1 MASSKNKPVDLSE
14 RLKRQSRTVESI
26 KKDPTIATEITVTL
40 DELVPSEFNPRQ
52 SENPKYDDIKDS
64 IKARGLDHR
73 FNVTR
78 KSVDDPYQIADG
90 GNTRLQALQELW
102 KETGDE
108 RFFRHQVT
116 FKPWVDDEES
126 LAGHLVENDLRGD
139 MKLIERALAA
149 KRWIALIEES
159 EGKISMRK
167 AADRMKAKGWGIDS
181 SNLSVLLYAVDG
193 LHEWVPDLLWAGA
206 GVPTVKKIRSHEKAF
221 KAYWDSLID
230 NGEEPS
236 ENWETLWQT
245 TLKEFDDISFDFD
258 TFFQQLSIKFSDA
271 VDEPYSAVSSEIF
284 NIMNGGKPS
293 GVKSPQPNHP
303 ISQGDS
309 LPAPSTIVAGHSPA
323 PAPSAGHVGQ
333 PTQSAVG
340 TAPAESPAVA
350 VAKASTNETTNDQ
363 SPSSAT
369 PSVIVGGITSTP
381 AKPEAAMPEL
391 TLDNLLEQSY
401 IAIREVT
408 DAYDIGHLL
417 LPTFGEYEGVPG
429 IGWYI
434 PLEFYDGFDQIL
446 SELTPIQRLWTYS
459 LLIPL
464 IGIAHD
470 CEMYGQTEVV
480 ATINALLP
488 KRYDQLLDD
497 HILQQAYIHT
507 SMIRTLPEF
516 DGVDPAHLRC
526 KRGLLAFDRIFAAI
540 RQRFNDDYTSL
551 FLEPK

>member
-1 MASSKNKPVDLSE
+1 MASKNKPVNLSE
-14 RLKRQSRTVESI
+14 RLTRQSRTVESI
-26 KKDPTIATEITVTL
+26 KKDPAIATEITVTL

-52 SENPKYDDIKDS
+52 SVNPKYDDIKDS

-78 KSVDDPYQIADG
+78 KSVDDLYQIADG

-149 KRWIALIEES
+149 KRWIALIEEK
-159 EGKISMRK
+159 EGFSLSLRK
-167 AADRMKAKGWGIDS
+167 LSDRMKSKGWSIDH

-193 LHEWVPDLLWAGA
+193 LYEWVPDLLWAGA
-206 GVPTVKKIRSHEKAF
+206 GKSIVKKIRAHETAF
-221 KAYWDSLID
+221 KAYWDSLIE

-236 ENWETLWQT
+236 EEWETLWQE
-245 TLKEFDDISFDFD
+245 TLREFDDLSFDFD
-258 TFFQQLSIKFSDA
+258 SFFQQLSIKFSDA

-284 NIMNGGKPS
+284 TIMNGGKPS

-303 ISQGDS
+303 IAQSDS
-309 LPAPSTIVAGHSPA
+309 NAVVAGHAPTSAPNAGHNRQTTQGGLGAEPVEPPA
-323 PAPSAGHVGQ
+323 VVPAKTASTEAVDDLPSAI
-333 PTQSAVG
+333 
-340 TAPAESPAVA
+340 TAPNVA
-350 VAKASTNETTNDQ
+350 VAGNASA
-363 SPSSAT
+363 P
-369 PSVIVGGITSTP
+369 
-381 AKPEAAMPEL
+381 PEPEVTAPVL

-401 IAIREVT
+401 IAIRQVT
-408 DAYDIGHLL
+408 DAHDIGHLL
-417 LPTFGEYEGVPG
+417 LPTFGEYEGAPG

-446 SELTPIQRLWTYS
+446 SELTPLQRLWTYS

-470 CEMYGQTEVV
+470 CDMYGQTKVV

-488 KRYDQLLDD
+488 KRYDLLMDE
-497 HILQQAYIHT
+497 HALQQAYIHT
-507 SMIRTLPEF
+507 TMIRSLPEF
-516 DGVDPAHLRC
+516 DGVDPTQMRC
-526 KRGLLAFDRIFAAI
+526 KHGLLAFDRIFAAI
-540 RQRFNDDYTSL
+540 RQRLNDDYTSL

>member
-1 MASSKNKPVDLSE
+1 MASKSKPVDLSE

-26 KKDPTIATEITVTL
+26 KKDPAIPTEISVTL

-52 SENPKYDDIKDS
+52 SVNPKYDDIKDS

-108 RFFRHQVT
+108 KFFRHQVT

-149 KRWIALIEES
+149 KRWIALIEKK
-159 EGKISMRK
+159 EGKSLSLRKISE
-167 AADRMKAKGWGIDS
+167 RMKSKGWSVDY
-181 SNLSVLLYAVDG
+181 SNLSVLLYAVDS
-193 LHEWVPDLLWAGA
+193 LVEFVPDLLWAGS
-206 GVPTVKKIRSHEKAF
+206 GVSIVKKIRSHERAF
-221 KAYWDSLID
+221 KAYWDSLIE

-236 ENWETLWQT
+236 DDWEKLWQT
-245 TLKEFDDISFDFD
+245 TLKEFDDVSFDFD
-258 TFFQQLSIKFSDA
+258 AFFQQLSIKFSDA

-284 NIMNGGKPS
+284 SIMNGGKPS

-303 ISQGDS
+303 IAQGDS
-309 LPAPSTIVAGHSPA
+309 PSTPGAAVAGQPPAPPGTA
-323 PAPSAGHVGQ
+323 GQ
-333 PTQSAVG
+333 PPQSASG
-340 TAPAESPAVA
+340 HTPAESPAVA
-350 VAKASTNETTNDQ
+350 PARTATVEPPGE
-363 SPSSAT
+363 SPSVSTTPTVAVTGNMSAS
-369 PSVIVGGITSTP
+369 PESEVAAP
-381 AKPEAAMPEL
+381 AL

-417 LPTFGEYEGVPG
+417 LPTFGEYEGAPG

-446 SELTPIQRLWTYS
+446 SELTPIQQLWTYS

-497 HILQQAYIHT
+497 HTVQQAYIHT

-516 DGVDPAHLRC
+516 DGVDPAHRRC
-526 KRGLLAFDRIFAAI
+526 KHGLLAFDRIFAAI

>member
-1 MASSKNKPVDLSE
+1 MASSKNKPVNLSE
-14 RLKRQSRTVESI
+14 RLNRQSRTVDTV
-26 KKDPTIATEITVTL
+26 KTDPTIPTEVTVTL

-52 SENPKYDDIKDS
+52 SVNPKYDDIKDS
-64 IKARGLDHR
+64 IKARGIDHR

-108 RFFRHQVT
+108 KFFRHQVT

-149 KRWIALIEES
+149 KRWIALIEEK
-159 EGKISMRK
+159 EGKTLSMRK
-167 AADRMKAKGWGIDS
+167 VSERMKSKGWSIDH

-193 LHEWVPDLLWAGA
+193 LVEYVPDLLWAGA
-206 GVPTVKKIRSHEKAF
+206 GVPTVKKLRSHEKAF
-221 KAYWDSLID
+221 KAYWDSLIE
-230 NGEEPS
+230 NGEQPS
-236 ENWETLWQT
+236 EEWETLWQT

-284 NIMNGGKPS
+284 SIMNGGKPS

-303 ISQGDS
+303 IAQGDS
-309 LPAPSTIVAGHSPA
+309 PSALGAVVAGHSPA
-323 PAPSAGHVGQ
+323 PSPSTGSSEQ
-333 PTQSAVG
+333 PTQSVNG
-340 TAPAESPAVA
+340 HTPAESPARTVA
-350 VAKASTNETTNDQ
+350 TETADDL
-363 SPSSAT
+363 SSASAT
-369 PSVIVGGITSTP
+369 PSVVVGGITSTQ
-381 AKPEAAMPEL
+381 AEPEAAMPEL

-417 LPTFGEYEGVPG
+417 LPTFGEYEGAPG

-497 HILQQAYIHT
+497 HTLQQAYIHT

-516 DGVDPAHLRC
+516 DGVDPAHVRC
-526 KRGLLAFDRIFAAI
+526 KHGLLAFDRIFAAL
-540 RQRFNDDYTSL
+540 RRRFNDDYTSL

>member
-1 MASSKNKPVDLSE
+1 MASKSKPVDLSE

-26 KKDPTIATEITVTL
+26 KKDPAIPTEISVTL

-52 SENPKYDDIKDS
+52 SVNPKYDDIKDS

-108 RFFRHQVT
+108 KFFRHKVT

-149 KRWIALIEES
+149 KKWIALIEEK

-181 SNLSVLLYAVDG
+181 SNLSVLLYAVES
-193 LHEWVPDLLWAGA
+193 LVEYVPDLLWAGA
-206 GVPTVKKIRSHEKAF
+206 GKSVVKKIRSYENAF
-221 KAYWDSLID
+221 KAYWNSLIE

-236 ENWETLWQT
+236 DEWETLWQT
-245 TLKEFDDISFDFD
+245 TLREFDDISFDFD
-258 TFFQQLSIKFSDA
+258 AFFQQLSIKFSDA

-284 NIMNGGKPS
+284 SIMNGGKPS

-303 ISQGDS
+303 IAQGDS
-309 LPAPSTIVAGHSPA
+309 TSAPGAAVAGHSPA
-323 PAPSAGHVGQ
+323 SSPSTGSSEQPTRSVSGHTPADTPADAARTAATETADDLPSA
-333 PTQSAVG
+333 SATPNDAVTG
-340 TAPAESPAVA
+340 NVSAPPEPEITAPA
-350 VAKASTNETTNDQ
+350 
-363 SPSSAT
+363 
-369 PSVIVGGITSTP
+369 
-381 AKPEAAMPEL
+381 L

-417 LPTFGEYEGVPG
+417 LPTFGEHEGVPG

-446 SELTPIQRLWTYS
+446 SELTPIQQLWTYS

-464 IGIAHD
+464 VGIAHD
-470 CEMYGQTEVV
+470 CHMYGQTEVV
-480 ATINALLP
+480 AKINSLLP
-488 KRYDQLLDD
+488 KRFDLLLNEQT
-497 HILQQAYIHT
+497 LQQAYIHT

-526 KRGLLAFDRIFAAI
+526 KHGLLAFDRIFAAI